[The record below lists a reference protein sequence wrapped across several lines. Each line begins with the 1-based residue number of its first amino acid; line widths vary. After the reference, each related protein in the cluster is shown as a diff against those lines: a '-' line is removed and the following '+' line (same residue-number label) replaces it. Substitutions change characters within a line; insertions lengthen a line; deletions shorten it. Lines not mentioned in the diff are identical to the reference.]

1 MGNYITESLNDKDIT
16 DPNQPKK
23 GQANIMLTS
32 VGMGFTQ
39 VGLGKIK
46 TLEKLSKGTEVVK
59 GSAAYW
65 VAKFFGKNLEF
76 TPALSAYILIDG
88 LLKKY
93 KFGED
98 ASILLCN

>member
-1 MGNYITESLNDKDIT
+1 M
-16 DPNQPKK
+16 
-23 GQANIMLTS
+23 
-32 VGMGFTQ
+32 GMGFTQ
-39 VGLGKIK
+39 VGLGRIQAIQA
-46 TLEKLSKGTEVVK
+46 LNNGAGVAK

-93 KFGED
+93 KFGEN